1 MAVCFYPLNKFTE
14 ISIWDPRLSLDHLVE
29 LTKYDY
35 SKGVL
40 NFIHPA
46 VKNAKKQS
54 LHPRCN

>member
-1 MAVCFYPLNKFTE
+1 MFLPLNKFME
-14 ISIWDPRLSLDHLVE
+14 ISIWDPRLSIDHLVE

>member
-14 ISIWDPRLSLDHLVE
+14 ISIWDPLLSLDHLVD

-35 SKGVL
+35 SKGVF

-46 VKNAKKQS
+46 VKKAKKQ
-54 LHPRCN
+54 